1 MSFDISKQIIHLL
14 YIALLVGCILNTGGI
29 VFWHFNPNLPSIRV
43 FEKDLKDVEFPL
55 VFRICINKINQ
66 DDTELIK
73 LGYSQY
79 NSYFRGIS
87 MYNRSNIGWRGHTED
102 GKTIGTGTGII

>member
-55 VFRICINKINQ
+55 VFRICINKGGKVLIKK
-66 DDTELIK
+66 TELKEIVR
-73 LGYSQY
+73 L
-79 NSYFRGIS
+79 
-87 MYNRSNIGWRGHTED
+87 HCL
-102 GKTIGTGTGII
+102 